1 MKFPIKLLNIKTI
14 VKRTGYYLKIWVLMS
29 RNALLVVL
37 SQRFMFII
45 FLLAKIIRYSFFI
58 SFLYFVVKGTN
69 TIAGYDLNQV
79 ILIYLT
85 FTFIDIASQFLF
97 REVYRFRPL
106 IISGDF
112 DLVLVKPVSALFRVL
127 MGGADIIDFVLIPP
141 IIFAIWFIGA
151 KMDPSFIQVIL
162 YVLLLA
168 NGLLIATG
176 FYILVLSFGI
186 LTFEVDHT
194 AMIFRDMASLGRLP
208 IEVYRQP
215 LRSFLTFLIPLGV
228 MITLPSRVLMGII
241 SPLSVVGSCAL
252 GIVFLYFSTKIWSFA
267 LTKYTSAS
275 S

>member
-1 MKFPIKLLNIKTI
+1 M
-14 VKRTGYYLKIWVLMS
+14 
-29 RNALLVVL
+29 
-37 SQRFMFII
+37 
-45 FLLAKIIRYSFFI
+45 
-58 SFLYFVVKGTN
+58 
-69 TIAGYDLNQV
+69 
-79 ILIYLT
+79 LT
-85 FTFIDIASQFLF
+85 FFH
-97 REVYRFRPL
+97 P
-106 IISGDF
+106 
-112 DLVLVKPVSALFRVL
+112 LVKAFHKKWKMPFNFQISTSLHNVL
-127 MGGADIIDFVLIPP
+127 GILATVMIVFHVGFSFWGG
-141 IIFAIWFIGA
+141 G
-151 KMDPSFIQVIL
+151 
-162 YVLLLA
+162 LA
-168 NGLLIATG
+168 HWG